1 MGNHSNARAA
11 QRLDKSGG
19 IWVAKWAEHNFRHG
33 KRECHG
39 KAKPQNQ
46 KCMKPKTSVKSAG
59 VVFLAGEILLIKPDQ
74 LVMLSATDSFT
85 TVPVI
90 GELILTK
97 FTP

>member
-1 MGNHSNARAA
+1 MQDPSGVITTDAGTWVLTGPVTPSGFGNPEGH
-11 QRLDKSGG
+11 LVLTDG
-19 IWVAKWAEHNFRHG
+19 
-33 KRECHG
+33 
-39 KAKPQNQ
+39 
-46 KCMKPKTSVKSAG
+46 AG

>member
-1 MGNHSNARAA
+1 
-11 QRLDKSGG
+11 
-19 IWVAKWAEHNFRHG
+19 
-33 KRECHG
+33 
-39 KAKPQNQ
+39 
-46 KCMKPKTSVKSAG
+46 MKPKTSIKSAG